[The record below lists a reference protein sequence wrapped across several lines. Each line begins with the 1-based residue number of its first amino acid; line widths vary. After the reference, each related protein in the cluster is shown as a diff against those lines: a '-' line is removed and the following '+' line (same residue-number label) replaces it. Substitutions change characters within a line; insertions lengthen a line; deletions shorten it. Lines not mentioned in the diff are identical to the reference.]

1 MNFNVLPPA
10 IDGGNTDDCPE
21 NLGNPYITQLIRP
34 LLNRHQRQ
42 VADLSHRIEELEMKI
57 ADQKQ
62 AITSQAARCH
72 QLDEENR
79 QLREQIFHLKAIQ
92 PTLLSVKSSGLEK
105 ADATTTR
112 TLNSPL
118 EDIGLPSDIAEK
130 LSARS
135 ITKVFDLIRLPESQL
150 SGIDGITPNDRDTI
164 VTSLRLVGL
173 RPGHPLGRSPA
184 RILHQRLQLKTNRY
198 EEVIILHPYNTPA
211 NAGKCQSR
219 RN

>member
-1 MNFNVLPPA
+1 MSEKNTIFATVLLMEPMPKDTSIKHNNLNINVLPPPIA
-10 IDGGNTDDCPE
+10 GGNTDDCPE

-42 VADLSHRIEELEMKI
+42 VADLSRRIEELEMKV

-62 AITSQAARCH
+62 TITSQAARCH

-112 TLNSPL
+112 TLNSRL
-118 EDIGLPSDIAEK
+118 EAIGLPSDIAEK

-135 ITKVFDLIRLPESQL
+135 ITKVYDLIRLPESQL
-150 SGIDGITPNDRDTI
+150 SRIDGITPIDLDTI
-164 VTSLRLVGL
+164 IATLRLVGL
-173 RPGHPLGRSPA
+173 RPAMDIRWVEA
-184 RILHQRLQLKTNRY
+184 LQEYYIKD
-198 EEVIILHPYNTPA
+198 
-211 NAGKCQSR
+211 
-219 RN
+219 

>member
-1 MNFNVLPPA
+1 MPKENGIKHNNLNINVLPPP
-10 IDGGNTDDCPE
+10 IGGGKTDD
-21 NLGNPYITQLIRP
+21 
-34 LLNRHQRQ
+34 
-42 VADLSHRIEELEMKI
+42 VADDPVISNIIHYYQHLLASHKRQIGRLSRRIEELEMKI

-62 AITSQAARCH
+62 TITSQAARCH

-112 TLNSPL
+112 TLNSRL

-135 ITKVFDLIRLPESQL
+135 ITKVYDLIRLPESQL
-150 SGIDGITPNDRDTI
+150 SRIDGITPNDRDTI

-173 RPGHPLGRSPA
+173 RPNMDIRWVEA
-184 RILHQRLQLKTNRY
+184 LQEYYIKD
-198 EEVIILHPYNTPA
+198 
-211 NAGKCQSR
+211 
-219 RN
+219 

>member
-1 MNFNVLPPA
+1 
-10 IDGGNTDDCPE
+10 
-21 NLGNPYITQLIRP
+21 
-34 LLNRHQRQ
+34 
-42 VADLSHRIEELEMKI
+42 VADLSRRIEELEMKV

-62 AITSQAARCH
+62 TITSQAARCH

-112 TLNSPL
+112 TLNSRL

-135 ITKVFDLIRLPESQL
+135 ITKVFDLIRLSESQL
-150 SGIDGITPNDRDTI
+150 SRIDGITPTDRDTI
-164 VTSLRLVGL
+164 VTTLRLVGL
-173 RPGHPLGRSPA
+173 RPAMDIRWVEA
-184 RILHQRLQLKTNRY
+184 LQEYYIKD
-198 EEVIILHPYNTPA
+198 
-211 NAGKCQSR
+211 
-219 RN
+219 

>member
-1 MNFNVLPPA
+1 M
-10 IDGGNTDDCPE
+10 
-21 NLGNPYITQLIRP
+21 
-34 LLNRHQRQ
+34 
-42 VADLSHRIEELEMKI
+42 ADLSRRIEELEMKV

-62 AITSQAARCH
+62 TITSQAARCH

-112 TLNSPL
+112 TLNSRL

-135 ITKVFDLIRLPESQL
+135 ITKVYDLIRLSVSQL
-150 SGIDGITPNDRDTI
+150 SRIDGISPLDCDTI
-164 VTSLRLVGL
+164 IATLRLVGL
-173 RPGHPLGRSPA
+173 HTAMDIRWVEA
-184 RILHQRLQLKTNRY
+184 LQEYYIKD
-198 EEVIILHPYNTPA
+198 
-211 NAGKCQSR
+211 
-219 RN
+219 